1 MVKNKNIDILAVIL
15 DVGLTLDNSAVF
27 QSQVMDQLI
36 ALKNIGYKVGILCV
50 YSDEEIFIND
60 IAKQFKE
67 NDIAVFYK
75 KDRGLI
81 KNMLF
86 MIKTIKIFKNK
97 ISISNAYV
105 RGIWGALCLILANP
119 ISTVPYVYDLRGDM
133 LDEMKASGT
142 GFLKSSIYIFLEKLA
157 ILYAQNLSAVSSVLK
172 NIICKRIWTSKDIYI
187 IPSCINF
194 TKFQITD
201 EEILSKKIQLNIL
214 NEDIVL
220 LYSGGLSH
228 YQKVPE
234 MIELWRR
241 LHAENI
247 GIKFILLTNSD
258 PHSLPSEIPSLDS
271 FGPSLQ
277 IFNLSRS
284 EVFAMLGIADLAFLL
299 RDDRNLNK
307 AASPV
312 KFAEYIASG
321 AAVIGSPNTGDT
333 SKHILDNN
341 IGLLI
346 SPSDLDKKYNDLL
359 NFINLFRSE
368 KKSISMRSTNLAVK
382 YYDWKSYKKT
392 FNEIYGLPNSLSN
405 KG

>member
-1 MVKNKNIDILAVIL
+1 MVKNNDIDILAVIL

-50 YSDEEIFIND
+50 YSNKEVFIND
-60 IAKQFKE
+60 IVKQFKE
-67 NDIAVFYK
+67 NDIDVFYK

-86 MIKTIKIFKNK
+86 MVKTIKIFKNK
-97 ISISNAYV
+97 IRISNAYV

-172 NIICKRIWTSKDIYI
+172 NIINKRIWTTKDICI

-194 TKFQITD
+194 NKFQITD
-201 EEILSKKIQLNIL
+201 KEILSIKTQLNIL

-220 LYSGGLSH
+220 LYSGGLSY

-234 MIELWRR
+234 MLELWRR

-258 PHSLPSEIPSLDS
+258 PHSLPSGIPSLDS
-271 FGPSLQ
+271 FGSSLQ

-321 AAVIGSPNTGDT
+321 SAVIGSPNTGDT

-341 IGLLI
+341 IGLLM

-359 NFINLFRSE
+359 NFINLLKSE

-392 FNEIYGLPNSLSN
+392 FNQIYGLPNSLSN